1 MRLYIKI
8 VTTLHT
14 PFVYFLDREYKSVS
28 QRDLLRF
35 YDEMGGMVYRPEFSD
50 CDNFAFVYKGI
61 ADRETN
67 AVGIVIG
74 KLGGNMHCWN
84 MAHKEGSIVQI
95 EPQTG
100 YIFTRNKRYK
110 PLVVLI

>member
-1 MRLYIKI
+1 MKLYIKI

-14 PFVYFLDREYKSVS
+14 PFVYFLDRKYKSTT
-28 QRDLLRF
+28 QKDLLRF
-35 YDEMGGMVYRPEFSD
+35 YDGMKDMAYSPEFSD
-50 CDNFAFVYKGI
+50 CDNFAFVFKGI

-74 KLGGNMHCWN
+74 KLEGGMHCWN
-84 MAHKEGSIVQI
+84 MAYRDGAIVQI

-100 YIFTRNKRYK
+100 YIFTRDKRYK
-110 PLVVLI
+110 PLVILI